1 MTRRILYVDPVG
13 GAAGDMLL
21 AALVDGGASVEAVRG
36 AVDAVLPGRCR
47 IETEVVRRHGH
58 RARLLSVD
66 WVGAGPESPR
76 PFHHLAAALDAA
88 GLPPTVDERARRVLD
103 RLGRAE
109 ARVHGLD
116 LDELVLDQLGD
127 DDTLLDLVG
136 VSAALEMLEVQEV
149 LVGPIA
155 LADPAPVTLEL
166 LRGFAVTGEG
176 SGETVTP
183 TAAAIFA
190 ALAAPTERFP
200 DMTIES
206 LGYGAGA
213 RDPSDA
219 PNVVR
224 VVLGAPVRS
233 PAAGVRQ
240 RDLVVLEANLDDL
253 IPELVADAVQALLA
267 AGALDAWTVP
277 VHMKKGRLGA
287 ILSALCEPDREEAL
301 RRIYFEATSTFG
313 VRAHDVRRTELDRQ
327 VVSVPVAGGTVR
339 VKVGILEGRVIT
351 ATPEHDDVAQ
361 VAAGSGRPVRE
372 LYEEA
377 QAAAQEVRSASSEA
391 RS

>member
-1 MTRRILYVDPVG
+1 MNRRILYVDPVG

-21 AALVDGGASVEAVRG
+21 AALVDVGVPLEAVRV
-36 AVDAVLPGRCR
+36 AVDAVLPERSR
-47 IETEVVRRHGH
+47 IDTQVVRRHGH

-66 WVGAGPESPR
+66 WSGAGPASPR
-76 PFHHLAAALDAA
+76 PVHQLSAALDAA
-88 GLPPTVDERARRVLD
+88 GLSPAVEDRARRVLD

-109 ARVHGLD
+109 ARSHGQD

-127 DDTLLDLVG
+127 DDTLLDVVG
-136 VSAALEMLEVQEV
+136 VSAALEALDVGDV

-155 LADPAPVTLEL
+155 LADPGPATLEL
-166 LRGFAVTGEG
+166 LRGFAIRGAGT
-176 SGETVTP
+176 GETVTP

-190 ALAAPTERFP
+190 ALAAPAERFP
-200 DMTIES
+200 EMTVGS
-206 LGYGAGA
+206 VGYGAGT
-213 RDPSDA
+213 RDPADG

-224 VVLGAPVRS
+224 VVLGS
-233 PAAGVRQ
+233 PARSEADGTRR

-277 VHMKKGRLGA
+277 VYMKKGRPGA
-287 ILSALCEPDREEAL
+287 ILSALCEPDREDAL
-301 RRIYFEATSTFG
+301 RRVFFETTSTFG
-313 VRAHDVRRTELDRQ
+313 VRAHDVRRTELDRR

-351 ATPEHDDVAQ
+351 ATPEHEDVAQ
-361 VAAGSGRPVRE
+361 VAAASGRPVRE

-377 QAAAQEVRSASSEA
+377 QAAAWGVRSASSEA
-391 RS
+391 RR